1 MIVWERGVSGT
12 LSLDFPVL
20 AEEECLGAQ
29 GLGGGGFRC
38 PPGSAPTSAL
48 AAAAGCCALAGLT
61 PEGREVL
68 LAWLRG
74 LTTDSEGGPDT
85 WVC

>member
-29 GLGGGGFRC
+29 GLGGGGFQV
-38 PPGSAPTSAL
+38 PPGLSAYF
-48 AAAAGCCALAGLT
+48 GLSCSS
-61 PEGREVL
+61 GVL
-68 LAWLRG
+68 CSGWFDA
-74 LTTDSEGGPDT
+74 
-85 WVC
+85 

>member
-29 GLGGGGFRC
+29 GLGGGGFS
-38 PPGSAPTSAL
+38 GAPRAQ
-48 AAAAGCCALAGLT
+48 
-61 PEGREVL
+61 RL
-68 LAWLRG
+68 LR
-74 LTTDSEGGPDT
+74 P
-85 WVC
+85 

>member
-29 GLGGGGFRC
+29 GLGGGGVS
-38 PPGSAPTSAL
+38 GAPRAQ
-48 AAAAGCCALAGLT
+48 
-61 PEGREVL
+61 RL
-68 LAWLRG
+68 LR
-74 LTTDSEGGPDT
+74 P
-85 WVC
+85 